1 MGGAAGVWCRLVSD
15 ANQIPPPTASAS
27 LPWPATPRQR
37 ARELGIPLGRYR
49 PGRYNA
55 ITDVKGVAVGH
66 STIMRGTGPLKVG
79 RGPVRTGVTAII
91 PTMGESGNVFEN
103 RVTGGGFVLNGAGE
117 VSGLTQVMEWGLIET
132 PIFLTNTLSVGSVS
146 DAAIQCMIEANPG
159 IGDEHDV
166 IIPVVGECDDSW
178 LNDISGRH
186 VREEHVREALRTAS
200 EGPVAEGNVG
210 GGTGM
215 ITCDFKGGIGTSSRK
230 LPELLGGYTL
240 GVLVMSN
247 FGLMHNLRIAGL
259 PIGELLADRYASLPR
274 RENNYGSIIAVVA
287 TDAPLQSHQ
296 LGRLAKRVSLGI
308 GRAGSFAA
316 HGSGEIIVCFSTAN
330 RIPRE
335 TQKMVYRIKV
345 LLDRR
350 LDALYEAVIECT
362 EEAILNSMCMARDI
376 EGINGHFCPA
386 LPLDIVRDYVQGCAL
401 ALHPAPPKPAQKPPA
416 EPPSELRAAAIRP
429 SDTRGAEG
437 MAPAAKAGSS
447 AAPPPKPVAAPLAA
461 PAAPAGKPEGSK
473 QEPKR

>member
-1 MGGAAGVWCRLVSD
+1 M
-15 ANQIPPPTASAS
+15 PE
-27 LPWPATPRQR
+27 ATQTVEGSPSGQRFR
-37 ARELGIPLGRYR
+37 ARELGIPLGRYK

-66 STIMRGTGPLKVG
+66 STILRGAGPLRPGK
-79 RGPVRTGVTAII
+79 GPVRTGVTAIL
-91 PTMGESGNVFEN
+91 PVTGESGNVFES

-117 VSGLTQVMEWGLIET
+117 VSGLTQVSEWGLIET
-132 PIFLTNTLSVGSVS
+132 PIFLTNTLSVGQVS
-146 DAAIQCMIEANPG
+146 DSAIKYMVETYPG

-186 VREEHVREALRTAS
+186 VHEEHVREALRTAS

-230 LPELLGGYTL
+230 LPEVLGGYTL

-247 FGLMHNLRIAGL
+247 FGLMHNLRVSGL
-259 PIGELLADRYASLPR
+259 PVGEMLADRFSGLPR
-274 RENNYGSIIAVVA
+274 REDNYGSIIAIVA

-296 LGRLAKRVSLGI
+296 LNRLAKRVSLGI

-330 RIPRE
+330 RIPRR

-362 EEAILNSMCMARDI
+362 EEAILNSLCMARDM
-376 EGINGHFCPA
+376 EGINGHVCPA
-386 LPLDIVRDYVQGCAL
+386 LPLDIVKQYVQSCSL
-401 ALHPAPPKPAQKPPA
+401 AMHPVPPKPASTPPA
-416 EPPSELRAAAIRP
+416 EPPSELRAAVALP

-437 MAPAAKAGSS
+437 MAP
-447 AAPPPKPVAAPLAA
+447 
-461 PAAPAGKPEGSK
+461 PAAHKT
-473 QEPKR
+473 EPSS